1 MEELTKENLSIFPSQ
16 KKPFSQKGDSWR
28 KSCINGAEHFV
39 FRQENG
45 DTLRKSREN
54 KIINYNLYS
63 DILDEDDVKK
73 ILDPLKLD
81 SSFSPAKLQNYPIV
95 NPKIDLL
102 LGEEIKRRFD
112 WRVRV
117 INDDA
122 ISSKEDKLNQELS
135 QLIVEFY
142 KQDSIDEEELNKR
155 LDEFQK
161 YKTFNFQDIR
171 EQTGTWILKHLYEK
185 QRMKSKWDRGFKDAL
200 LVAEEIYQWD
210 IIASEPV
217 FIRHNPKN
225 VYTVRSGESPYIE
238 DSEIIL
244 IDSYYPPG
252 KVIDEYHDY
261 LKESE
266 VKKIE
271 QLALNDFSGEHF
283 PDRVLDPTEMNFVI
297 DRAIT
302 EGTARAEASPIDN
315 NGNIRVLKVYWKSMR
330 KIKKV
335 KYFDD
340 FGEEQY
346 EIMPET
352 YVIDKD
358 LGEEEQVMWISEWW
372 EGHKIGSTLSSSED
386 DGIYVKMQPRP
397 IQFRNLEN
405 PSLCHPGIV
414 GTIYNT
420 NDNKGVSLMDR
431 MKPYQYMYNNL
442 MYNTELA
449 IATNWGKIMRMPMHE
464 IPAGWEVDKW
474 ISYAKY
480 LKIAPVDMFN
490 EGTKGAAMGKLAGAM
505 NQNNPI
511 IDMEMGNTIQMY
523 INMMSYIKQEVG
535 EIAGVSSQRQGQIS
549 SNELV
554 GNVERAVSQS
564 SHITE
569 YWFAEHADLKKR
581 CLAIGLETAK
591 IAWKDSNNKKL
602 QFVLDDMS
610 TQMITINGKDIREI
624 DFDISITDGGMEGQ
638 LLQEL
643 KSLAQAGLQND
654 KLTFTQLMDIY
665 TSDSISSVR
674 RKIEKGEVD
683 KLERDDKIRQQEQ
696 EMQQQQLQAM
706 AEEKEKDRE
715 HDFNKIDKEI
725 EKAVT
730 IEQLKAGLN
739 TFGKGL
745 DADGDGIKDEVEL
758 EKEKLRNQHESQENE
773 KDRKHEKELIKK
785 KIEAE
790 LEKEKLRLK
799 NRNTKKL

>member
-1 MEELTKENLSIFPSQ
+1 MEEKKENLSIFPSQ
-16 KKPFSQKGDSWR
+16 KKPFTQKGDSWR
-28 KSCINGAEHFV
+28 KSCINGAESFV
-39 FRQENG
+39 FRQDNSNS
-45 DTLRKSREN
+45 LRKSREN
-54 KIINYNLYS
+54 KIVNYNLYS
-63 DILDEDDVKK
+63 DILDENDVKK
-73 ILDPLKLD
+73 ILDPLRLD
-81 SSFSPAKLQNYPIV
+81 SSFTPAKLQNYPIV

-102 LGEEIKRRFD
+102 MGEEIKRKFD
-112 WRVRV
+112 WRVRI

-122 ISSKEDKLNQELS
+122 ISSKEDKLNSELS
-135 QLIVEFY
+135 EIIVEFY
-142 KQDSIDEEELNKR
+142 KKGSIDEDELNKR

-161 YKTFNFQDIR
+161 YKTFNFQDLR

-185 QRMKSKWDRGFKDAL
+185 QKLKSKWDRGFKDAL

-210 IIASEPV
+210 IVAGEPV
-217 FIRHNPKN
+217 FFRHNPKN
-225 VYTVRSGESPYIE
+225 VYTIRAGESPYIE

-252 KVIDEYHDY
+252 KVIDEYHEY
-261 LKESE
+261 LTNNDI
-266 VKKIE
+266 KKIE
-271 QLALNDFSGEHF
+271 ELALNNSSQNNF
-283 PDRVLDPTEMNFVI
+283 PDRMLDPSEMNFVI

-302 EGTARAEASPIDN
+302 EGTARAEASPIDD
-315 NGNIRVLKVYWKSMR
+315 NGNIRILKVYWKSMR
-330 KIKKV
+330 KIKKI

-340 FGEEQY
+340 FGDEQY

-352 YVIDKD
+352 YVADKM
-358 LGEEEQVMWISEWW
+358 LGEEEQIMWISEWW
-372 EGHKIGSTLSSSED
+372 EGHKIGSTLSSSEN

-405 PSLCHPGIV
+405 PSLCHPGII

-420 NDNKGVSLMDR
+420 NDNKGISLMDR

-490 EGTKGAAMGKLAGAM
+490 EGTKGAALGKLAGAM

-535 EIAGVSSQRQGQIS
+535 EIAGVSSQRQGQVS

-554 GNVERAVSQS
+554 GNVERAVTQS

-569 YWFAEHADLKKR
+569 YWFAEHADIKKR

-591 IAWKDSNNKKL
+591 IAWKDSKNKKL

-610 TQMITINGKDIREI
+610 THMVTVNGEDIVEI
-624 DFDISITDGGMEGQ
+624 DFDVSITDGGMEGV
-638 LLQEL
+638 LMQEL

-665 TSDSISSVR
+665 MSDSISSVR
-674 RKIEKGEVD
+674 RKIEKGEQD
-683 KLERDDKIRQQEQ
+683 KLERDEKIREQEQ
-696 EMQQQQLQAM
+696 QMQQQQLEAM
-706 AEEKEKDRE
+706 AQEKDKDRE
-715 HDFNKIDKEI
+715 HDFAKIDKEI

-730 IEQLKAGLN
+730 IEQLKAGIN
-739 TFGKGL
+739 TFNKGI
-745 DADGDGIKDEVEL
+745 DNNSNGIADEIEL
-758 EKEKLRNQHESQENE
+758 EKQELKNQHEQEENE
-773 KDRKHEKELIKK
+773 KDRKHESEENRK

-790 LEKEKLRLK
+790 LEKEKLKLK
-799 NRNTKKL
+799 YQKTKTL

>member
-1 MEELTKENLSIFPSQ
+1 MEEKKENLSIFPSQ
-16 KKPFSQKGDSWR
+16 KKPFTQKGDSWR
-28 KSCINGAEHFV
+28 KSCINGAESFV
-39 FRQENG
+39 FRQDNSNS
-45 DTLRKSREN
+45 LRKSREN
-54 KIINYNLYS
+54 KIVNYNLYS
-63 DILDEDDVKK
+63 DILDENDVKK
-73 ILDPLKLD
+73 ILDPLRLD
-81 SSFSPAKLQNYPIV
+81 SSFTPAKLQNYPIV

-102 LGEEIKRRFD
+102 MGEEIKRKFD
-112 WRVRV
+112 WRVRI

-122 ISSKEDKLNQELS
+122 ISSKEDKLNSELS
-135 QLIVEFY
+135 EIIVEFY
-142 KQDSIDEEELNKR
+142 KKGSIDEDELNKR

-161 YKTFNFQDIR
+161 YKTFNFQDLR

-185 QRMKSKWDRGFKDAL
+185 QKLKSKWDRGFKDAL

-210 IIASEPV
+210 IVAGEPV
-217 FIRHNPKN
+217 FFRHNPKN
-225 VYTVRSGESPYIE
+225 VYTIRAGESPYIE

-252 KVIDEYHDY
+252 KVIDEYHEY
-261 LKESE
+261 LTNNDI
-266 VKKIE
+266 KKIE
-271 QLALNDFSGEHF
+271 ELALNNSSQNNF
-283 PDRVLDPTEMNFVI
+283 PDRMLDPSEMNFVI

-302 EGTARAEASPIDN
+302 EGTARAEASPIDD
-315 NGNIRVLKVYWKSMR
+315 NGNIRILKVYWKSMR
-330 KIKKV
+330 KIKKI

-340 FGEEQY
+340 FGDEQY

-352 YVIDKD
+352 YVADKM

-372 EGHKIGSTLSSSED
+372 EGHKIGSTLSSSEN

-405 PSLCHPGIV
+405 PSLCHPGII

-420 NDNKGVSLMDR
+420 NDNKGISLMDR

-490 EGTKGAAMGKLAGAM
+490 EGTKGAALGKLAGAM

-535 EIAGVSSQRQGQIS
+535 EIAGVSSQRQGQVS

-554 GNVERAVSQS
+554 GNVERAVTQS

-569 YWFAEHADLKKR
+569 YWFAEHADIKKR

-591 IAWKDSNNKKL
+591 IAWKDSKNKKL

-610 TQMITINGKDIREI
+610 THMVTVNGEDIVEI
-624 DFDISITDGGMEGQ
+624 DFDVSITDGGMEGV
-638 LLQEL
+638 LMQEL

-665 TSDSISSVR
+665 MSDSISSVR
-674 RKIEKGEVD
+674 RKIEKGEQD
-683 KLERDDKIRQQEQ
+683 KLERDEKIREQEQ
-696 EMQQQQLQAM
+696 QMQQQQLEAM
-706 AEEKEKDRE
+706 AQEKDKDRE
-715 HDFNKIDKEI
+715 HDFAKIDKEI

-730 IEQLKAGLN
+730 IEQLKAGIN
-739 TFGKGL
+739 TFNKGI
-745 DADGDGIKDEVEL
+745 DNNSNGIADEIEL
-758 EKEKLRNQHESQENE
+758 EKQELKNQHEQEENE
-773 KDRKHEKELIKK
+773 KDRKHESEENRK

-790 LEKEKLRLK
+790 LEKEKLKLK
-799 NRNTKKL
+799 YQKTKTL